1 MGRPY
6 SDDLRQRVAGLLARG
21 YRCREVAELCEISV
35 ATAVRI
41 GQRHRQT
48 GSASAKPM
56 GGVRRDALGAHRDW
70 LRKRLAAKPDVTL
83 AALQAELA
91 QRGLRVSIW
100 TVWKFCRDE
109 KLTNKKKPA
118 AQRAGPSGDRPAPC
132 LLAEGDA
139 TPADVAPG
147 VR

>member
-21 YRCREVAELCEISV
+21 YTCREVAELCEISV

-41 GQRHRQT
+41 GERYRRT
-48 GSASAKPM
+48 GSAAAKPM
-56 GGVRRDALGAHRDW
+56 GGVRRDVLGGHRDW

-109 KLTNKKKPA
+109 KLSHKKKSA
-118 AQRAGPSGDRPAPC
+118 AQRAGPSGDRPASC

-139 TPADVAPG
+139 SLADIAPG